1 MNARRVALRIVSG
14 KIILNF
20 GVQKRL
26 RAFLYPIFT
35 GGVVKGNGS
44 YKKSPHDTDLKPKDN
59 RGSLWGALEDTST
72 QLSRSV
78 LNTAKD
84 AQEVSS
90 DASIAQENV
99 KNKCQPERTP
109 SVKA

>member
-1 MNARRVALRIVSG
+1 MASACALAMFRG

-26 RAFLYPIFT
+26 RAFLNPIFT
-35 GGVVKGNGS
+35 DGVVKENGS

-59 RGSLWGALEDTST
+59 RSSLWGALEDTPTLLPKAVLCSLST
-72 QLSRSV
+72 
-78 LNTAKD
+78 T
-84 AQEVSS
+84 QEASS

-99 KNKCQPERTP
+99 KNKCQLERTP

>member
-1 MNARRVALRIVSG
+1 MRAAFALRIFSG

-26 RAFLYPIFT
+26 RAFLNPIFT
-35 GGVVKGNGS
+35 DGVVKENGS

-59 RGSLWGALEDTST
+59 RSSLWGALEDTPTLLPKAVLCS
-72 QLSRSV
+72 LSA
-78 LNTAKD
+78 T
-84 AQEVSS
+84 QEVAS
-90 DASIAQENV
+90 DASIAQENA